1 MNIRQIFLGL
11 VLASTWS
18 AGFAQY
24 AAGACSPV
32 PETKRCV
39 DTTPCKQVSG
49 KWVCLANAQLVSGGV
64 SIPQTCWQYSY
75 DFACQ
80 STVIDSCVPF
90 ASNPACSIVSSKCS
104 DTTPET
110 GQCNTYQNVYSCKT
124 KEEVKE
130 ERLSCAS
137 GVFDDSMMPTPKNEN
152 GTFVK
157 AALAQEILRQ
167 SATYGKNG
175 ENIFAGVVE
184 TCSKGYWG
192 IKNCCKPAP
201 GAKSNSVMA
210 SLAMSAGYSA
220 AKYVGGVAVDMASP
234 YVFDAMFAGGEYLS
248 GLAWNFATGSSAV
261 VMDFASNS
269 PVGTGFSA
277 GGPSLSAYGFT
288 FQSGI
293 AAQGSGLLGAN
304 TTLATFGSGS
314 STYSITFNPYV
325 FAALVAIQIIQ
336 NLASCSDAERLLA
349 MHKGANLSVFIK
361 EECSQKILGS
371 CVKWKQTYC
380 SFNSVLAKLINTQ
393 GKPQLG
399 LPIADCKG
407 MTVEQI
413 SKLDFTKIDLS
424 EFAGAM
430 VQQATKNTPT
440 NMQGN
445 YTPVMQ
451 NATGGTSQGTNSTLP
466 SYTK

>member
-1 MNIRQIFLGL
+1 MMKNLITLIFLGL
-11 VLASTWS
+11 FHVLAI
-18 AGFAQY
+18 AQTCTLIP
-24 AAGACSPV
+24 GS
-32 PETKRCV
+32 KKCV
-39 DTTPCKQVSG
+39 DATPCKQIAG
-49 KWVCLANAQLVSGGV
+49 EWVCLANSQLVSGGI
-64 SIPQTCWQYSY
+64 SIPQTCWQFSY
-75 DFACQ
+75 DFACAGK
-80 STVIDSCVPF
+80 TIDSCAPY
-90 ASNPACSIVSSKCS
+90 ASNAACSIVSSKCA

-110 GQCNTYQNVYSCKT
+110 GQCNTYQNAYSCKT
-124 KEEVKE
+124 KEEVRE
-130 ERLSCAS
+130 QRLSCSS

-152 GTFVK
+152 STFVK

-184 TCSKGYWG
+184 TCSKGYFG

-201 GAKSNSVMA
+201 GATSNSAMA

-234 YVFDAMFAGGEYLS
+234 YVFDAMFAGGEYLA
-248 GLAWNFATGSSAV
+248 GLAWNFASSSSSAV
-261 VMDFASNS
+261 VNFASNS
-269 PVGTGFSA
+269 PVGTGFAA

-314 STYSITFNPYV
+314 STYSVTFNPYV
-325 FAALVAIQIIQ
+325 FAAMVAIQVIQ

-361 EECSQKILGS
+361 EECSQRILGS
-371 CVKWKQTYC
+371 CVKWQQTYC
-380 SFNSVLAKLINTQ
+380 SFNSVLSRLINTQ

-399 LPIADCKG
+399 LPVSDCKG
-407 MTVEQI
+407 MSVEQI
-413 SKLDFTKIDLS
+413 SKLDFTRIDLS

-430 VQQATKNTPT
+430 VQQATKNAPT
-440 NMQGN
+440 NIQGN

-451 NATGGTSQGTNSTLP
+451 NAPGGSIQGTNANIP